1 MGNFLSLL
9 IEKKTLRHSTQHKS
23 KEAQIR
29 EKERAKK
36 NKLMKEIASRKTNV
50 SDIRRLTQEE
60 LLEEAKITEEIN
72 LRSLG
77 RKPHCYCYINNLRNT
92 EMFTCFS
99 KKT

>member
-1 MGNFLSLL
+1 MHFT
-9 IEKKTLRHSTQHKS
+9 EKKTLRHSTQNKS

-36 NKLMKEIASRKTNV
+36 NKLMKELATKKTTI

-77 RKPHCYCYINNLRNT
+77 TFSDYIL
-92 EMFTCFS
+92 
-99 KKT
+99 